1 MSALNR
7 YARLKEK
14 EQGYGGWNAV
24 HVSSGSISVVWEQTK
39 RKQQAKTFTAVI
51 AWYKDS
57 QEVVNF

>member
-39 RKQQAKTFTAVI
+39 RK
-51 AWYKDS
+51 
-57 QEVVNF
+57 